1 MSISIKL
8 SLNIFVGTIK
18 TYLHKKIMYFYS
30 ELINYISMNLQIEQM
45 HPLILNVGLAI
56 HNADW
61 NWKNVNSPFT
71 RLYYIVEGNAKIELP
86 DGLYTLRPNHLYCI
100 PAFTRHT
107 NICDSHFTHYYLHI
121 YEDKCSENDW
131 LDHWKF
137 PIEIEATELDYVLFK
152 RLCRINPHMALQ
164 KSDPATYDNNL
175 TLMQNLIKNR
185 QRAFCDKVESRGI
198 VFQLLSHF
206 LKHAQPKNEM
216 EDNRIAKTVLYIRK
230 HLNETIELE
239 TLAKISCLSKDHFI
253 RLFKKKLGNTPLQ
266 YINQKKIEKAQ
277 LLLITEDIS
286 VKEIAFQLAF
296 EDYSYFNRLFKKI
309 TGVTPQKYR
318 RLY

>member
-1 MSISIKL
+1 
-8 SLNIFVGTIK
+8 
-18 TYLHKKIMYFYS
+18 
-30 ELINYISMNLQIEQM
+30 MNLQVEQM
-45 HPLILNVGLAI
+45 HPLVLNVGLAV

-71 RLYYIVEGNAKIELP
+71 RLYYVTEGSAQIELP
-86 DGLYTLRPNHLYCI
+86 DGIYTLSPKHMYFI
-100 PAFTRHT
+100 PAFTIHT
-107 NICDSHFTHYYLHI
+107 NICKSNFVHYYLHI
-121 YEDKCSENDW
+121 YEDHYSDNDW

-137 PIEIEATELDYVLFK
+137 PVEIEATDLDLALFK
-152 RLCRINPHMALQ
+152 RLCEINPHMTLQ
-164 KSDPATYDNNL
+164 KSDPTTYDNNP

-198 VFQLLSHF
+198 VFQLLSRF
-206 LKHAQPKNEM
+206 FKQGQSKIEM

-230 HLNETIELE
+230 HLNEAIELE
-239 TLAKISCLSKDHFI
+239 KLAEISCLSKDHFI
-253 RLFKKKLGNTPLQ
+253 RLFKKELGTTPLQ

-277 LLLITEDIS
+277 LLLITEELA

-309 TGVTPQKYR
+309 TGVTPQEYR
-318 RLY
+318 RLH

>member
-1 MSISIKL
+1 
-8 SLNIFVGTIK
+8 
-18 TYLHKKIMYFYS
+18 
-30 ELINYISMNLQIEQM
+30 MNLQVEQM
-45 HPLILNVGLAI
+45 HPLVLNIGLAV

-71 RLYYIVEGNAKIELP
+71 RLYYVTEGSAQIELP
-86 DGLYTLRPNHLYCI
+86 DGIYTLSPKHMYFI
-100 PAFTRHT
+100 PAFTIHT
-107 NICDSHFTHYYLHI
+107 NICKSNFVHYYLHI
-121 YEDKCSENDW
+121 YEDHYSDNDW

-137 PIEIEATELDYVLFK
+137 PVEIEATDLDLALFK
-152 RLCRINPHMALQ
+152 RLCEINPHMTLQ
-164 KSDPATYDNNL
+164 KSDPTTYDNNP

-198 VFQLLSHF
+198 VFQLLSRF
-206 LKHAQPKNEM
+206 FKQGQSKIEM

-230 HLNETIELE
+230 HLNEAIELE
-239 TLAKISCLSKDHFI
+239 KLAEISCLSKDHFI
-253 RLFKKKLGNTPLQ
+253 RLFKKELGTTPLQ

-277 LLLITEDIS
+277 LLLITEELA

-296 EDYSYFNRLFKKI
+296 DDYSYFNRLFKKT
-309 TGVTPQKYR
+309 TGVTPQEYR

>member
-1 MSISIKL
+1 
-8 SLNIFVGTIK
+8 
-18 TYLHKKIMYFYS
+18 
-30 ELINYISMNLQIEQM
+30 MNLQVEQM
-45 HPLILNVGLAI
+45 HPLVLNVGLAV

-71 RLYYIVEGNAKIELP
+71 RLYYVTEGSAQIELP
-86 DGLYTLRPNHLYCI
+86 DGIYTLSPKHMYFI
-100 PAFTRHT
+100 PAFTIHT
-107 NICDSHFTHYYLHI
+107 NICKSNFVHYYLHI
-121 YEDKCSENDW
+121 YEDHYSDNDW

-137 PIEIEATELDYVLFK
+137 PVEIEATDLDLALFK
-152 RLCRINPHMALQ
+152 RLCEINPHMTLQ
-164 KSDPATYDNNL
+164 KSDPTTYDNNP

-198 VFQLLSHF
+198 VFQLLSRF
-206 LKHAQPKNEM
+206 FKQGQSKIEM

-230 HLNETIELE
+230 HLNEAIELE
-239 TLAKISCLSKDHFI
+239 KLAEISCLSKDHFI
-253 RLFKKKLGNTPLQ
+253 RLFKKELGTTPLQ

-277 LLLITEDIS
+277 LLLITEELA

-296 EDYSYFNRLFKKI
+296 DDYSYFNRLFKKT
-309 TGVTPQKYR
+309 TGVTPQEYR

>member
-1 MSISIKL
+1 
-8 SLNIFVGTIK
+8 
-18 TYLHKKIMYFYS
+18 
-30 ELINYISMNLQIEQM
+30 MNLQVEQM
-45 HPLILNVGLAI
+45 HPLVLNAGLAV

-71 RLYYIVEGNAKIELP
+71 RLYYVTEGSAQIELP
-86 DGLYTLRPNHLYCI
+86 DGIYTLSPKHMYFI
-100 PAFTRHT
+100 PAFTIHT
-107 NICDSHFTHYYLHI
+107 NICKSNFVHYYLHI
-121 YEDKCSENDW
+121 YEDHYSDNDW

-137 PIEIEATELDYVLFK
+137 PVEIEATDLDLALFK
-152 RLCRINPHMALQ
+152 RLCEINPHMTLQ
-164 KSDPATYDNNL
+164 KSDPTTYDNNP

-198 VFQLLSHF
+198 VFQLLSRF
-206 LKHAQPKNEM
+206 FKQGQSKIEM

-230 HLNETIELE
+230 HLNEAIELE
-239 TLAKISCLSKDHFI
+239 KLAGISCLSKDHFI
-253 RLFKKKLGNTPLQ
+253 RLFKKELGTTPLQ

-277 LLLITEDIS
+277 LLLITEELA

-296 EDYSYFNRLFKKI
+296 DDYSYFNRLFKKT
-309 TGVTPQKYR
+309 TGVTPQEYR

>member
-1 MSISIKL
+1 
-8 SLNIFVGTIK
+8 
-18 TYLHKKIMYFYS
+18 
-30 ELINYISMNLQIEQM
+30 MNLQVEQM
-45 HPLILNVGLAI
+45 HPLVLNVGLAV

-71 RLYYIVEGNAKIELP
+71 RLYYVTEGSAQIELP
-86 DGLYTLRPNHLYCI
+86 DGIYTLSPKHMYFI
-100 PAFTRHT
+100 PAFTIHT
-107 NICDSHFTHYYLHI
+107 NICKSNFVHYYLHI
-121 YEDKCSENDW
+121 YEDHYSDNDW

-137 PIEIEATELDYVLFK
+137 PVEIEATDLDLALFK
-152 RLCRINPHMALQ
+152 RLCEINPHMTLQ
-164 KSDPATYDNNL
+164 KSDPTTYDNYP

-198 VFQLLSHF
+198 VFQLLSRF
-206 LKHAQPKNEM
+206 FKQGQSKIEM

-230 HLNETIELE
+230 HLNEAIELE
-239 TLAKISCLSKDHFI
+239 KLAEISCLSKDHFI
-253 RLFKKKLGNTPLQ
+253 RLFKKELGTTPLQ

-277 LLLITEDIS
+277 LLLITEELA

-296 EDYSYFNRLFKKI
+296 DDYSYFNRLFKKT
-309 TGVTPQKYR
+309 TGVTPQEYR

>member
-1 MSISIKL
+1 
-8 SLNIFVGTIK
+8 
-18 TYLHKKIMYFYS
+18 
-30 ELINYISMNLQIEQM
+30 MNLQVEQM
-45 HPLILNVGLAI
+45 HPLVLNVGLAV

-71 RLYYIVEGNAKIELP
+71 RLYYVTEGSAQIELP
-86 DGLYTLRPNHLYCI
+86 DGIYTLSPKHMYFI
-100 PAFTRHT
+100 PAFTIHT
-107 NICDSHFTHYYLHI
+107 NICKSNFVHYYLHI
-121 YEDKCSENDW
+121 YEDHYSDNDW

-137 PIEIEATELDYVLFK
+137 PVEIEATDLDLALFK
-152 RLCRINPHMALQ
+152 RLCEINPHMTLQ
-164 KSDPATYDNNL
+164 KSDPTTYDNNP

-198 VFQLLSHF
+198 VFQLLSRF
-206 LKHAQPKNEM
+206 IKQGQSKIEM

-230 HLNETIELE
+230 HLNEAIELE
-239 TLAKISCLSKDHFI
+239 KLAEISCLSKDHFI
-253 RLFKKKLGNTPLQ
+253 RLFKKELGTTPLQ

-277 LLLITEDIS
+277 ILLITEELA

-296 EDYSYFNRLFKKI
+296 DDYSYFNRLFKKT
-309 TGVTPQKYR
+309 TGVTPQEYR

>member
-1 MSISIKL
+1 
-8 SLNIFVGTIK
+8 
-18 TYLHKKIMYFYS
+18 
-30 ELINYISMNLQIEQM
+30 MNLQVEQM
-45 HPLILNVGLAI
+45 HPLVLNVGLAV

-71 RLYYIVEGNAKIELP
+71 RLYYVTEGSAQIEPP
-86 DGLYTLRPNHLYCI
+86 DGIYTLSPKHMYFI
-100 PAFTRHT
+100 PAFTIHT
-107 NICDSHFTHYYLHI
+107 NICKSNFVHYYLHI
-121 YEDKCSENDW
+121 YEDHYSDNDW

-137 PIEIEATELDYVLFK
+137 PVEIEATDLDLALFK
-152 RLCRINPHMALQ
+152 RLCEINPHMTLQ
-164 KSDPATYDNNL
+164 KSDPTTYDNNP

-198 VFQLLSHF
+198 VFQLLSRF
-206 LKHAQPKNEM
+206 FKQGQSKIEM

-230 HLNETIELE
+230 HLNEAIELE
-239 TLAKISCLSKDHFI
+239 KLAEISCLSKDHFI
-253 RLFKKKLGNTPLQ
+253 RLFKKELGTTPLQ

-277 LLLITEDIS
+277 LLLITEELA

-296 EDYSYFNRLFKKI
+296 DDYSYFNRLFKKT
-309 TGVTPQKYR
+309 TGVTPQEYR

>member
-1 MSISIKL
+1 
-8 SLNIFVGTIK
+8 
-18 TYLHKKIMYFYS
+18 
-30 ELINYISMNLQIEQM
+30 MNLQVEQM
-45 HPLILNVGLAI
+45 HPLVLNVGLAV

-71 RLYYIVEGNAKIELP
+71 RLYYVTEGSAQIELP
-86 DGLYTLRPNHLYCI
+86 DGIYTLSPKHMYFI
-100 PAFTRHT
+100 PAFTIHT
-107 NICDSHFTHYYLHI
+107 NICKSNFVHYYLHI
-121 YEDKCSENDW
+121 YEDHYSDNDW

-137 PIEIEATELDYVLFK
+137 PVEIEATDLDLALFK
-152 RLCRINPHMALQ
+152 RLCEINPHMTLQ
-164 KSDPATYDNNL
+164 KSDPTTYDNNP

-198 VFQLLSHF
+198 VFQLLSRF
-206 LKHAQPKNEM
+206 FKQGQSKIEM

-230 HLNETIELE
+230 HLNEAIELE
-239 TLAKISCLSKDHFI
+239 KLAEISCLSKNHFI
-253 RLFKKKLGNTPLQ
+253 RLFKKELGTTPLQ

-277 LLLITEDIS
+277 LLLITEELA

-296 EDYSYFNRLFKKI
+296 DDYSYFNRLFKKT
-309 TGVTPQKYR
+309 TGVTPQEYR

>member
-1 MSISIKL
+1 
-8 SLNIFVGTIK
+8 
-18 TYLHKKIMYFYS
+18 
-30 ELINYISMNLQIEQM
+30 MNLQVEQM
-45 HPLILNVGLAI
+45 HPLVLNVGLAV

-71 RLYYIVEGNAKIELP
+71 RLYYVTEGSAQIELP
-86 DGLYTLRPNHLYCI
+86 DGIYTLSPKHMYFI
-100 PAFTRHT
+100 PAFTIHT
-107 NICDSHFTHYYLHI
+107 NICKSNFVHYYLHI
-121 YEDKCSENDW
+121 YEDHYSDNDW

-137 PIEIEATELDYVLFK
+137 PVEIEATDLDLALFK
-152 RLCRINPHMALQ
+152 RLCEINPHMTLQ
-164 KSDPATYDNNL
+164 KSDPTTYDNNP

-198 VFQLLSHF
+198 VFQLLSRF
-206 LKHAQPKNEM
+206 FKQGQSKIEM

-230 HLNETIELE
+230 HLNEAIELE
-239 TLAKISCLSKDHFI
+239 KLAEISCLSKDHFI
-253 RLFKKKLGNTPLQ
+253 RLFKKELGTTSLQ

-277 LLLITEDIS
+277 LLLITEELA

-296 EDYSYFNRLFKKI
+296 DDYSYFNRLFKKT
-309 TGVTPQKYR
+309 TGVTPQEYR

>member
-1 MSISIKL
+1 
-8 SLNIFVGTIK
+8 
-18 TYLHKKIMYFYS
+18 
-30 ELINYISMNLQIEQM
+30 MNLQVEQM
-45 HPLILNVGLAI
+45 HPLVLNVGLAV

-71 RLYYIVEGNAKIELP
+71 RLYYVTEGSAQIELP
-86 DGLYTLRPNHLYCI
+86 DGIYTLSPKHMYFI
-100 PAFTRHT
+100 PAFTIHT
-107 NICDSHFTHYYLHI
+107 NICKSNFVHYYLHI
-121 YEDKCSENDW
+121 YEDHYSDNDW

-137 PIEIEATELDYVLFK
+137 PVEIEATDLDLALFK
-152 RLCRINPHMALQ
+152 RLCEINPHMTLQ
-164 KSDPATYDNNL
+164 KSDPTTYDNNP

-198 VFQLLSHF
+198 VFQLLSRF
-206 LKHAQPKNEM
+206 FKQGQSKIEM

-230 HLNETIELE
+230 HLNEAIELE
-239 TLAKISCLSKDHFI
+239 KLAGISCLSKDHFI
-253 RLFKKKLGNTPLQ
+253 RLFKKELGTTPLQ

-277 LLLITEDIS
+277 LLLITEEMA

-296 EDYSYFNRLFKKI
+296 DDYSYFNRLFKKT
-309 TGVTPQKYR
+309 TGVTPQEYR